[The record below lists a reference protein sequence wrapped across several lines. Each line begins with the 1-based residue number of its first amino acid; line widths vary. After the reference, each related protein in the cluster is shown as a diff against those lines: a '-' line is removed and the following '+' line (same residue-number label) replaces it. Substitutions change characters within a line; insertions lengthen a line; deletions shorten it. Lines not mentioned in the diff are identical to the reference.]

1 MHLCLKKIRMN
12 ISLLYKLYPDIFF
25 SDWGNKQDSLDLLIK
40 SIVPIYFYSTSVIF
54 HTFSWIRNIV
64 DIDRVLYRK
73 KITRRWVY
81 ISMAIVQTINLTLY
95 FLFVFITAVISKVN
109 KNMVDKIY
117 LIFSFL
123 YILQLIIQWFAFFI
137 VGLIF
142 LNKVKKFRELN
153 LFISK
158 L

>member
-1 MHLCLKKIRMN
+1 MN